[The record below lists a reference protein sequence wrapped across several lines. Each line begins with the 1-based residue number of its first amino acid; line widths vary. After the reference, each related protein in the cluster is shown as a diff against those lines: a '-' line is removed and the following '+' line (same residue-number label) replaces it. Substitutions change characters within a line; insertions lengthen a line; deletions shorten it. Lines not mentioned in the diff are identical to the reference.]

1 MHIVLAC
8 DANQDAEDMHI
19 VEHVTWA
26 ANEWTDAERTQEEL
40 MTILCCQEILILV
53 KSFFGRPNKC
63 CYTTLGL
70 GFAQAECRY
79 PQSTDE
85 SWMGERPEWPFPVV
99 AGDFGAQLWGPNS
112 WMIGILLASET
123 VGPKNA
129 KQVPRWVGWQGKNR
143 LPPFWQLEEPGF
155 TPSTSKME
163 WSSFTS
169 HHPFES
175 QKPGCFFFFFKV
187 TP

>member
-1 MHIVLAC
+1 ML
-8 DANQDAEDMHI
+8 
-19 VEHVTWA
+19 
-26 ANEWTDAERTQEEL
+26 RTCILLSMWPGLQMNEL
-40 MTILCCQEILILV
+40 MQSEHKKNWWLFCVV
-53 KSFFGRPNKC
+53 KRFWSLWSLFLADQISVATQPSVWV
-63 CYTTLGL
+63 
-70 GFAQAECRY
+70 FAQAECRY

-175 QKPGCFFFFFKV
+175 QKPGCFFFF
-187 TP
+187 